1 MSLAPGAQCRPVL
14 AAKVSASRVRQE
26 QRGAGVC
33 GGDGSDQRAFK
44 GTKPGMGTTG
54 EGAVATERVR
64 RADGPSRWVGGVA
77 GPRFWA
83 AAECHPLPPAQ
94 GRRSSP
100 PPMMPPVWASGQRVL
115 AELTDPRRPHSVTT
129 QGGDGRLA
137 GGCSGDKL
145 LGLVGGLTAAGEPE
159 AGAYGARCAAARG
172 DGRCVRTCTRWAAG
186 LLGPAPAAGETQ
198 RSLVTGRA
206 L

>member
-33 GGDGSDQRAFK
+33 GGWKRPEGVQGNKAGNGDDGGGGGGHR
-44 GTKPGMGTTG
+44 TRL
-54 EGAVATERVR
+54 EG
-64 RADGPSRWVGGVA
+64 RWALPQDWGVA
-77 GPRFWA
+77 GPRVWA
-83 AAECHPLPPAQ
+83 AAESHPLPPAQ

-115 AELTDPRRPHSVTT
+115 AEPTDPRRPHSVTT

-137 GGCSGDKL
+137 GGCGGDKL